1 MVKPQTILLVDDH
14 SLITTAMSA
23 LLQSMYPDVQ
33 IHVGATAKEAVEL
46 AEKYGDSADLM
57 ILDLGLPDSQGTDL
71 LVRLL
76 QNYPAL
82 KILVLSGNCDPDSI
96 LKALSAGAAG
106 YVPKTL
112 DANLLKSTIN
122 FVLEGRR
129 LYSLEDSLSAAV
141 DGYEP
146 AAAGCE
152 SLFKSSLDYS
162 SVPGIEA
169 FESGRLHQ
177 NHLPQDGSFRGHH

>member
-46 AEKYGDSADLM
+46 AEKYGYSADLM

-96 LKALSAGAAG
+96 QPVLPVMCPRHLTPTCLRARSILSSKAASIF
-106 YVPKTL
+106 P
-112 DANLLKSTIN
+112 
-122 FVLEGRR
+122 RR
-129 LYSLEDSLSAAV
+129 FSLS
-141 DGYEP
+141 
-146 AAAGCE
+146 
-152 SLFKSSLDYS
+152 SSRW
-162 SVPGIEA
+162 E
-169 FESGRLHQ
+169 
-177 NHLPQDGSFRGHH
+177 

>member
-82 KILVLSGNCDPDSI
+82 KFWFSPATVIRTAFSKLFQPVLPVMCPRHLTPTCLRARSI
-96 LKALSAGAAG
+96 LSSKAASIF
-106 YVPKTL
+106 P
-112 DANLLKSTIN
+112 
-122 FVLEGRR
+122 RR
-129 LYSLEDSLSAAV
+129 FSLS
-141 DGYEP
+141 
-146 AAAGCE
+146 
-152 SLFKSSLDYS
+152 SSRW
-162 SVPGIEA
+162 E
-169 FESGRLHQ
+169 
-177 NHLPQDGSFRGHH
+177 

>member
-71 LVRLL
+71 LVLLL
-76 QNYPAL
+76 QNYPAPVIRTAFSKL
-82 KILVLSGNCDPDSI
+82 FQPVLPVMCPRHLTPTCLRARSI
-96 LKALSAGAAG
+96 LSSKAASI
-106 YVPKTL
+106 YP
-112 DANLLKSTIN
+112 
-122 FVLEGRR
+122 RR
-129 LYSLEDSLSAAV
+129 FSLS
-141 DGYEP
+141 
-146 AAAGCE
+146 
-152 SLFKSSLDYS
+152 SSRW
-162 SVPGIEA
+162 E
-169 FESGRLHQ
+169 
-177 NHLPQDGSFRGHH
+177 

>member
-96 LKALSAGAAG
+96 LTATYRRHLTPTCLRARSISFSRA
-106 YVPKTL
+106 V
-112 DANLLKSTIN
+112 ST
-122 FVLEGRR
+122 FPRR
-129 LYSLEDSLSAAV
+129 FSLS
-141 DGYEP
+141 
-146 AAAGCE
+146 
-152 SLFKSSLDYS
+152 SSRW
-162 SVPGIEA
+162 E
-169 FESGRLHQ
+169 
-177 NHLPQDGSFRGHH
+177 

>member
-71 LVRLL
+71 LVRLFT
-76 QNYPAL
+76 
-82 KILVLSGNCDPDSI
+82 KLSGAQNS
-96 LKALSAGAAG
+96 G
-106 YVPKTL
+106 
-112 DANLLKSTIN
+112 
-122 FVLEGRR
+122 
-129 LYSLEDSLSAAV
+129 SLRQL
-141 DGYEP
+141 
-146 AAAGCE
+146 
-152 SLFKSSLDYS
+152 
-162 SVPGIEA
+162 
-169 FESGRLHQ
+169 
-177 NHLPQDGSFRGHH
+177 

>member
-96 LKALSAGAAG
+96 LFQPVLPVMCPRHLTPTCLRARSILSSKAASIF
-106 YVPKTL
+106 P
-112 DANLLKSTIN
+112 
-122 FVLEGRR
+122 RR
-129 LYSLEDSLSAAV
+129 FSLS
-141 DGYEP
+141 
-146 AAAGCE
+146 
-152 SLFKSSLDYS
+152 SSRW
-162 SVPGIEA
+162 E
-169 FESGRLHQ
+169 
-177 NHLPQDGSFRGHH
+177 

>member
-122 FVLEGRR
+122 FVLEGGV
-129 LYSLEDSLSAAV
+129 YIPSKILSQQQSMGMSPQQPV
-141 DGYEP
+141 Q
-146 AAAGCE
+146 
-152 SLFKSSLDYS
+152 SLFKGSLDYA
-162 SVPGIEA
+162 SVSGIEA
-169 FESGRLHQ
+169 FEPGRFHQ
-177 NHLPQDGSFRGHH
+177 DDLPQDGSFRGYD

>member
-96 LKALSAGAAG
+96 LKA
-106 YVPKTL
+106 
-112 DANLLKSTIN
+112 I
-122 FVLEGRR
+122 
-129 LYSLEDSLSAAV
+129 SLSSRRVRFQPGLPVMCPRHLTPTCLRARSILSSKAASIF
-141 DGYEP
+141 P
-146 AAAGCE
+146 RRF
-152 SLFKSSLDYS
+152 SLSSS
-162 SVPGIEA
+162 RWE
-169 FESGRLHQ
+169 
-177 NHLPQDGSFRGHH
+177 